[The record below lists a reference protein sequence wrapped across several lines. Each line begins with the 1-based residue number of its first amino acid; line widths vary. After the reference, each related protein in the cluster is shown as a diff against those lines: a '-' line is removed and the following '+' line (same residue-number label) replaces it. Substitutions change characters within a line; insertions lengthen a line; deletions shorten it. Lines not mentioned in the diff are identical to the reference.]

1 MVAAKIL
8 EKEELMLIK
17 KLDFNVCLQCGRC
30 TSSCPIFP
38 KTGLNT
44 RTLVR
49 KSLYFVSPLTV
60 HPPLDLSDVNKV
72 WDCTTCNTCVV
83 RCPRDVKPMD
93 IIVGLRSIL
102 IERGE
107 VPPTIIDALENIYKF
122 GNPFGLSRSKRVEW
136 AKDLNVKRV
145 SEGNKTGLL
154 YFVGCIPSYESR
166 AQEVARSI
174 AITLNSL
181 GIDFSI
187 LGEKENC
194 CGNEVYSLG
203 EKGLFEVLV
212 EENTKLFQQ
221 YGVNKI
227 ITTSPHCFN
236 ALKNRYKLNDIEVQ
250 HYTQFFA
257 DLIDKNKLKFS
268 KSIDKKIAF
277 HDPCYL
283 GKHNNIFDEPRR
295 ILENIP
301 GVELVELPH
310 SKSRSICCEGGG
322 GRMWYDPPGEES
334 RLAEDRINE
343 AVELGVDILAVACP
357 FCLLTLEDALKKT
370 GNEDKIQI
378 KDIMEV
384 VRECL

>member
-1 MVAAKIL
+1 
-8 EKEELMLIK
+8 
-17 KLDFNVCLQCGRC
+17 
-30 TSSCPIFP
+30 
-38 KTGLNT
+38 
-44 RTLVR
+44 
-49 KSLYFVSPLTV
+49 
-60 HPPLDLSDVNKV
+60 
-72 WDCTTCNTCVV
+72 
-83 RCPRDVKPMD
+83 MD

-102 IERGE
+102 VERGE

-122 GNPFGLSRSKRVEW
+122 GNPFGLSRAKRAEW
-136 AKDLNVKRV
+136 ARDLNVRRV
-145 SEGNKTGLL
+145 SEENKAELL
-154 YFVGCIPSYESR
+154 YFVGCVPSYETR

-174 AITLNSL
+174 AVTLNRL

-203 EKGLFEVLV
+203 ERGLFEILM
-212 EENTKLFQQ
+212 EENSKLFKQ

-236 ALKNRYKLNDIEVQ
+236 ALKNRYKLDGIEVQ

-257 DLIDKNKLKFS
+257 DLIDRSQLKFL
-268 KSIDKKIAF
+268 KRIDKKVAF

-283 GKHNNIFDEPRR
+283 GKHNNIFDEPRK

-301 GVELVELPH
+301 GVKLIELEH
-310 SKSRSICCEGGG
+310 SKARSICCEGGG

-334 RLAEDRINE
+334 RLAEDRIRE
-343 AVELGVDILAVACP
+343 ALEAGADILAVACP
-357 FCLLTLEDALKKT
+357 FCLLTLEDAAKKT
-370 GNEDKIQI
+370 GNYGKIEI

-384 VRECL
+384 IRECL